1 MTEPVAKWGKLGY
14 EPVRGLQDRIVS
26 RWLRAQR
33 KNMARVFAERGLFHL
48 VERLQQIRKSRQGM
62 VAKNLM
68 FQEVL
73 STYATQT
80 MQAQT
85 PVPESVGPVH
95 DVCEAASQEM
105 EGATSGK
112 IPISDHGMV
121 SPGESRAWDVDAALV
136 RVAGGNA
143 QAFKGRLRELA
154 LAYRAEED
162 QHLSFNEVQALA
174 TASAWDT
181 LSAKQAAHVHDCAFC
196 RNLIDTLVGSNEERD
211 AFLRLVGQHERRAE
225 PDVILERQQQESG
238 ISDSDQAIAE

>member
-1 MTEPVAKWGKLGY
+1 MTTRHDTTPGPIQA
-14 EPVRGLQDRIVS
+14 
-26 RWLRAQR
+26 A
-33 KNMARVFAERGLFHL
+33 AA
-48 VERLQQIRKSRQGM
+48 
-62 VAKNLM
+62 
-68 FQEVL
+68 
-73 STYATQT
+73 ST
-80 MQAQT
+80 
-85 PVPESVGPVH
+85 VPEHSL
-95 DVCEAASQEM
+95 AAN
-105 EGATSGK
+105 T
-112 IPISDHGMV
+112 
-121 SPGESRAWDVDAALV
+121 PGESRAWDVDAALV

-225 PDVILERQQQESG
+225 RLDDHRPAAR
-238 ISDSDQAIAE
+238 